1 MGKSNRKAS
10 AVMEYAIVLGVVSM
24 ALTGMSA
31 YLKRGIQAKTKDLT
45 TRLIARDLYA
55 RHLAGE
61 CASLADPDCHQYVS
75 GGAASESNTTY
86 NSEVNQATSGNT
98 TSNVITETIT
108 RTADERSVQ
117 TGWEDYL

>member
-1 MGKSNRKAS
+1 MGKLNRKAS

-45 TRLIARDLYA
+45 TSLIVYDLYN
-55 RHLAGE
+55 RT
-61 CASLADPDCHQYVS
+61 SADRRHQYVS
-75 GGAASESNTTY
+75 GGTASESNTTY
-86 NSEVNQATSGNT
+86 NSETNQITSGNT
-98 TSNVITETIT
+98 TSNVIAETII

-117 TGWEDYL
+117 SGWEDYL